1 MASGA
6 PWSPEE
12 VAQLTE
18 LLAAGHSRGECARI
32 MGRPLGGVRG
42 TMLRHGLT
50 STARGGDPATLA
62 RRANSDRECLF
73 VHSDSYSEPYVS
85 YGRMDDAKRN
95 SAANPAP
102 RAASSSGPG
111 LYSGGPGASPGRG
124 AVAPNDGVARDVQQ
138 DSERI
143 AAERQLD
150 RLRRQLSDER
160 RRRWAAEDA
169 AERALKASG
178 LAEALSSAG
187 VELPPIKAPTTGK
200 SRTAVAPVMMLSDL
214 HVEERVR
221 NETVNG
227 LNEYDPDIAE
237 QRCAYLFEGW
247 AWHIEKLAAFYRVDE
262 AVLWLGGDLVSGL
275 IHEEMIANNAMMT
288 PPAVMLAQELIARG
302 IDYLLERLP
311 FIRRLRVVCSF
322 GNHGR
327 VTRKVWRSIR
337 PETSYEWIIYAGL
350 QGRFSGDGRTEWQ
363 IAGGELTFADV
374 YGLTLR
380 FTHGDSVGYQG
391 GIGGLTIP
399 LKKKCLAW
407 DRARPADVTV
417 LGHFHQCRDHGFAA
431 VNGSVVGWNPY
442 AISIGAD
449 YEPPR
454 QGLMLI
460 NAEFGRQTFTHVYC
474 DPSRKAGRR
483 SA

>member
-1 MASGA
+1 MRPRIEPQAS
-6 PWSPEE
+6 
-12 VAQLTE
+12 AQNGCGNERQTT
-18 LLAAGHSRGECARI
+18 I
-32 MGRPLGGVRG
+32 
-42 TMLRHGLT
+42 
-50 STARGGDPATLA
+50 
-62 RRANSDRECLF
+62 
-73 VHSDSYSEPYVS
+73 
-85 YGRMDDAKRN
+85 
-95 SAANPAP
+95 SASAP
-102 RAASSSGPG
+102 RAASGSGPA
-111 LYSGGPGASPGRG
+111 LYAGGAGSSPAWGPSSTATSGASNRPVGGDVGRSS
-124 AVAPNDGVARDVQQ
+124 PSDV
-138 DSERI
+138 ERL

-160 RRRWAAEDA
+160 RRRWAAEDD

-247 AWHIEKLAAFYRVDE
+247 AWHIEKLATFYRVDE

-288 PPAVMLAQELIARG
+288 PQAVMLAQELIARG